1 MNTVEDNDKS
11 IGHKPK
17 NAENE
22 MTTSE
27 MLHELI
33 RLGYI
38 TQSLNNYYQP
48 IMPSA
53 FREVSSITT
62 SDSGPINP

>member
-17 NAENE
+17 NTENE
-22 MTTSE
+22 MTPSE

-38 TQSLNNYYQP
+38 APSLNNHYQP

-53 FREVSSITT
+53 FREVSTITT
-62 SDSGPINP
+62 SDSWPINS